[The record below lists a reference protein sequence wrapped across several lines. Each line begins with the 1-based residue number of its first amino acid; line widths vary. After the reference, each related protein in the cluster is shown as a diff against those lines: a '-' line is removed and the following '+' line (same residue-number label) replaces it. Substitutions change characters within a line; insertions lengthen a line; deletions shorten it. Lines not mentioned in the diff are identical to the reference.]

1 MRSVRKRGAP
11 NGAETTTRVADTST
25 PRNTNARRKRRI
37 KMFQDNLFRELV
49 VDNFAGGGGAVDI
62 RIERQYETSGDV

>member
-1 MRSVRKRGAP
+1 
-11 NGAETTTRVADTST
+11 
-25 PRNTNARRKRRI
+25 
-37 KMFQDNLFRELV
+37 MFQDNLFRELV